1 MSTNSHSQSVNPAQ
15 DLLDRIIEVQK
26 KLEDL
31 GSSIRNNR
39 VQSQYEHVRTK
50 IADTKTAITGL
61 VNVFDRYGAS

>member
-1 MSTNSHSQSVNPAQ
+1 MSTNSQSVNPAQ

-31 GSSIRNNR
+31 GSNIHNNR

-61 VNVFDRYGAS
+61 VNVFDRYSVSKV